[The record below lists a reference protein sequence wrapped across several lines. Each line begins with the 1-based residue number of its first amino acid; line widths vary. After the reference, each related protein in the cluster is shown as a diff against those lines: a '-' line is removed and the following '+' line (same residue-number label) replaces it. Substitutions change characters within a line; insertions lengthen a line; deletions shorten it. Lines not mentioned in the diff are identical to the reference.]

1 MTADRHLRWGAIGA
15 SWIAEDFVIPALR
28 ESGASVNVVY
38 SHDPDRATSY
48 AARNGIAGAY
58 SDLDAFLADPAID
71 AVYISSTNQ
80 MHHDQVLAA
89 AAAGKHI
96 LCEKPMATSL
106 DEGREMVEAAHSAG
120 VVLAVNH
127 HMRNGPTL
135 RAMKRL
141 LQEGAIGEPLAIRIF
156 HAILLPEFLRT
167 WRVSRPEAGGG
178 AILDL
183 TSHDADNL
191 RFLLEDEVEDVVAI
205 SSGQRFAKGG
215 VEDAVMGIIRF
226 RGGVVASFHDAFTI
240 GNSPTGL
247 EIHGTEGSLIGTEVL
262 RQGPVGEVTLRRG
275 DEELSVDVGPRES
288 LYVSGIKQLTEAV
301 LGSGRPA
308 VSGEDGLRA
317 LAVALAVAEADRT
330 GRRVKVP
337 AMF

>member
-1 MTADRHLRWGAIGA
+1 MADRHLRWGAIGA

-28 ESGASVNVVY
+28 KSGASVTAVY
-38 SHDPDRATSY
+38 SHDPDRASSY
-48 AARNGIAGAY
+48 AAKNQIAGAY
-58 SDLDAFLADPAID
+58 SDLDAFLADPTVD

-80 MHHDQVLAA
+80 MHHGQVLAA
-89 AAAGKHI
+89 AAAGKPI

-106 DEGREMVEAAHSAG
+106 DEGREMVAGCDRAG
-120 VVLAVNH
+120 VVLAVDH

-141 LQEGAIGEPLAIRIF
+141 LQEGAIGKPLAIRIF
-156 HAILLPEFLRT
+156 HAILLPESLRT

-191 RFLLEDEVEDVVAI
+191 RFLLEDEVDDVVAI
-205 SSGQRFAKGG
+205 SSRQRFADG
-215 VEDAVMGIIRF
+215 VEDAVMGVIRF

-240 GNSPTGL
+240 GSSPTGL

-275 DEELSVDVGPRES
+275 DEVVPIDVGPRDD
-288 LYVSGIKQLTEAV
+288 LYVRGIDQFTEAV

-308 VSGEDGLRA
+308 VTGEDGLRA
-317 LAVALAVAEADRT
+317 LAVALAVAEAART
-330 GRRVKVP
+330 GQRVQVS
-337 AMF
+337 AAL